1 MANRVCIKGLFN
13 GTTSSAVA
21 MLCMFATLSQSVFAG
36 IKMPGRAVAFQSAD
50 IMAPF
55 PGIIVLQQVAN
66 GSSVKAGDVLFRIDD
81 AKARAKVAAAEAR
94 LEALRVK
101 YDIAKGSYERRA
113 VVKQGVS
120 KEALEL
126 SLGEMKVA
134 RAQVKEA
141 EVALASSN
149 GELGDCIVRS
159 PIDGVV
165 GSATKGKGDF
175 VSPTSGPLINIST
188 ISPIRIRFALSNS
201 DFLRLFDAD
210 SAKAAETSR
219 IKLTLADGRV
229 FREDGRIEY
238 IENVVDVA
246 TDSIRMYALFQNKDM
261 MIRPGSSVTVEL
273 EVKAIS
279 GGK

>member
-126 SLGEMKVA
+126 SLGEMNVA

-238 IENVVDVA
+238 IENVVDAA

-261 MIRPGSSVTVEL
+261 MIRPGSSVTVER

>member
-126 SLGEMKVA
+126 SLGEMNVA

-238 IENVVDVA
+238 IENVVDAA
-246 TDSIRMYALFQNKDM
+246 TDSIRMYALFQTKDM

>member
-126 SLGEMKVA
+126 SLGEMNVA

-238 IENVVDVA
+238 IENVVDAA